1 MGEEGGAV
9 KAAVLAAPF
18 KSDGADAYVP
28 VLVEVDGPSLLQG
41 KQGPQ
46 LPVEIY
52 IYALDSTGAIKGFI
66 TQTFGLELTKAEPM
80 LRQAGFKFF
89 GHLDLPPGDWS
100 VRALVRNGATGAAGL
115 EVATVHVPAFDAA
128 HPVLLP
134 AFFPE
139 PAGKWLVVREAAKEG
154 DRQVPYPFMAG
165 EEPYIPASLPV
176 LGSGEEARVSLVGY
190 HLMDGDLQ
198 AEAKIL
204 TADGQP
210 AGTGELR
217 VVQRFRRGA
226 DGADRVTAAFR
237 APRLQPGE
245 YLLLVTLGSET
256 SVTPFAVRPPEKGRQ
271 GLQGLQ
277 GQNNP
282 GSR

>member
-80 LRQAGFKFF
+80 LRQGGFKFF

-100 VRALVRNGATGAAGL
+100 VRVLVRNGATGALGLRSETVSVPDLAQAG
-115 EVATVHVPAFDAA
+115 
-128 HPVLLP
+128 PVLLP

-139 PAGKWLVVREAAKEG
+139 AQGRWLIVREAPRQG
-154 DRQVPYPFMAG
+154 DREVPYPFMAG
-165 EEPYIPASLPV
+165 EEPYVPASLPALV
-176 LGSGEEARVSLVGY
+176 PGRPAKVSLAGY
-190 HLMDGDLQ
+190 HLRPGELR
-198 AEAKIL
+198 AEARIL
-204 TADGQP
+204 TADGRE
-210 AGTGELR
+210 AGTGAIAGL
-217 VVQRFRRGA
+217 QRLGPTPNGSESLAGTF
-226 DGADRVTAAFR
+226 
-237 APRLQPGE
+237 APPAGLTPGE
-245 YLLLVTLGSET
+245 YVLMVVLTDAAGGSQT
-256 SVTPFAVRPPEKGRQ
+256 SVTPFVVRG
-271 GLQGLQ
+271 
-277 GQNNP
+277 
-282 GSR
+282 